1 MPTAEEMVATAEKM
15 KSSAIIYAT
24 RTYKGELRKCI
35 HYNHVLMLESIK
47 LEKRL
52 QQDIEYVK
60 ASSVRLLQAK
70 DEEEIRCKELQDHPR
85 PFTSSRIEACNGEA
99 AITRSCSDS
108 VIPESIVFSFDAACN
123 CEDTMV
129 SDAPLAGAVAAL
141 FVDHDTG
148 QHTPI
153 SGSTV
158 SSTSIDID
166 LRSAVSSITPV
177 NHSAI
182 SSIEAITPIDFPQ
195 SAVSSIGA
203 DLTNIDAAD
212 MSAVSSIDD
221 CKADVDPVSNIDAGF
236 KADNPQSAISSIIVD
251 ADLKADIE
259 PQSAVSS
266 IDADHKA
273 DIDPQ
278 SVISSIDTDRKA
290 DINRQ
295 SAVLSID
302 TVTRIECPKS
312 VVSSIA
318 GTGPKATM
326 SDGPVVGL
334 HIASVPNP
342 RSTVSSIG
350 GIAVGQ
356 NHSAGPSADVNVASN
371 AGGFIARLRTGR
383 IGRLFGS
390 SRVQQHNN
398 VSSIDD
404 SSTSTAATATGATP
418 FPTQQSSAEVHT

>member
-70 DEEEIRCKELQDHPR
+70 DEEEIRCKELEDHPR
-85 PFTSSRIEACNGEA
+85 PFTTSRIEACNGEA

-129 SDAPLAGAVAAL
+129 SDAPLAGAVVAAL

-236 KADNPQSAISSIIVD
+236 KADNPQSAISSIIVN
-251 ADLKADIE
+251 
-259 PQSAVSS
+259 
-266 IDADHKA
+266 ADHKA

-342 RSTVSSIG
+342 RSTVSSI
-350 GIAVGQ
+350 AVGQ

-383 IGRLFGS
+383 IGRLFGA

-398 VSSIDD
+398 VSSIDG
-404 SSTSTAATATGATP
+404 SSTSTATGATP